1 VTTPAY
7 SDLGVGY
14 VKQIQATIVNAV
26 QAVFNPEYRNPNFQG
41 VHCSVEYPDEPQD
54 YPSIWVQYDDAMLQ
68 IAGIAHTEFNNLN
81 QIVSRWRFQ
90 GFAEFTVVA
99 MSSLER
105 DALYDEVV
113 SQIAFASQTIVPNT
127 FRTYIEA
134 DPLIATTWSWD
145 TIEARGKAAA
155 PGTPWD
161 TMEVM
166 YERSFAIQVL
176 GEFLTSPQSTSLV
189 NLKEIQVTG
198 VEDLNGVADGRSLLV
213 AVDQNWAAD
222 EAAGTLPF
230 NFPGPGQAFGGG
242 I

>member
-1 VTTPAY
+1 MTTPY
-7 SDLGVGY
+7 SDLATGY
-14 VKQIQATIVNAV
+14 VKQIQATIVNAI
-26 QAVFNPEYRNPNFQG
+26 QAVFNDNYQNPNFRD
-41 VHCSVEYPDEPQD
+41 VYCSIEYPDSPQD

-68 IAGIAHTEFNNLN
+68 IAGIAHTEMNAQN

-99 MSSLER
+99 LSSLER
-105 DALYDEVV
+105 DALYDELV
-113 SQIAFASQTIVPNT
+113 SQIAFSSQTVLPNT

-145 TIEARGKAAA
+145 TVEPRGKAAA

-161 TMEVM
+161 TQEVM
-166 YERSFAIQVL
+166 YERSFALQIL
-176 GEFLTSPQSTSLV
+176 GEFLTNPQTATLV

-198 VEDLNGVADGRSLLV
+198 IEDLNGEPDGETLLV
-213 AVDQNWAAD
+213 SVTENFDGNP
-222 EAAGTLPF
+222 AAGTLPL
-230 NFPGPGQAFGGG
+230 NFPGPGAAFGTG